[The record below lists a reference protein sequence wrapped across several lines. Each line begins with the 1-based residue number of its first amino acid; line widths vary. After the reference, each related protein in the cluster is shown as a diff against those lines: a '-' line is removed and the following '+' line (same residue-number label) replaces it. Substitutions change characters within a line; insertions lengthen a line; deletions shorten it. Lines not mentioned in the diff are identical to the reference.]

1 MIDELYSREILR
13 RATQL
18 MHVGRLDHPQASAD
32 RVAKLCGSTIHVEL
46 NLTDATISEFAMQ
59 VQACALG
66 QAAAAIVSQHIV
78 GAPVAEV
85 VAARDA
91 MRAML
96 KGDAYAY
103 PERFDDLKILDSVRD
118 YPARHASTLLILEA
132 ISEAISQLQ
141 HGNAA

>member
-13 RATQL
+13 RTTQL
-18 MHVGRLDHPQASAD
+18 MHVGHLDHPQASTD

-46 NLTDATISEFAMQ
+46 SLEGDTIRDFAHK

-66 QAAAAIVSQHIV
+66 QAAAAIVSQHVI
-78 GAPVAEV
+78 GASVAEV
-85 VAARDA
+85 LAARDA

-96 KGDAYAY
+96 KGEAYAF
-103 PERFDDLKILDSVRD
+103 PERFDDLKILDTVRD
-118 YPARHASTLLILEA
+118 YPARHASTLLALEA
-132 ISEAISQLQ
+132 ISDAISQLQ